1 MPRVKVMTLQL
12 SGNWEDW
19 PARRERLLLFLQNE
33 EIDVLLLQQIEE
45 RPWRL
50 NQAEEIAY
58 LTGYG
63 ISFAASRHVPLFPS
77 VANGIAIVS
86 RFPMSNLLT
95 REVTPAAIPFINTT
109 ARRIS
114 HRVELALDGLTVIVY
129 NTHFPASPE
138 RRLQAAERLWSQ
150 VAQEEAVLVIV
161 AGSFGAA
168 PQEQTIGFLQGHGPR
183 HSGIPCNLTDAWRTA
198 GIGPPETYPSH
209 DPRERV
215 DYIFYQAE
223 PSVTVQEARVFG
235 RHPMEMSDHAAV
247 VATFAIS
254 PTTERDFPLE
264 DEPVA
269 SLEPTGGGRRS
280 L

>member
-63 ISFAASRHVPLFPS
+63 VSFAAARRFPLFPA
-77 VANGIAIVS
+77 VASGMAIVS
-86 RFPMSNLLT
+86 RYPMSNLLT
-95 REVTPAAIPFINTT
+95 RELFPPANPLFNT
-109 ARRIS
+109 AERRIS
-114 HRVELALDGLTVIVY
+114 HRVELGLDGLTIIVY
-129 NTHFPASPE
+129 NTHFPGTPE
-138 RRLQAAERLWSQ
+138 QRVKAAERLWTQ
-150 VAQEEAVLVIV
+150 VTQEEAVLVIV
-161 AGSFGAA
+161 AGSFCATPTEHA
-168 PQEQTIGFLQGHGPR
+168 ITFLQGQGALNG
-183 HSGIPCNLTDAWRTA
+183 SLPCNLTDAWRTA

-209 DPRERV
+209 TPRERV

-223 PSVTVQEARVFG
+223 PSVTVQEVRVFG
-235 RHPMEMSDHAAV
+235 RHPMEMSSHAAV

-254 PTTERDFPLE
+254 PAAERDLPLA

-269 SLEPTGGGRRS
+269 TLEPTGGGKFTA
-280 L
+280 